1 MELSSSPLSAAPQLG
16 KEEEEEED
24 RSWQSAARSPRSGED
39 AKGEPGAAQRPVCA
53 LRLDGCEV
61 SPGTA
66 AGSPQNLRICIA
78 QRGRELALLQQQSL
92 DRAVQGQ
99 RRRPVSALPTCASS
113 HAPGTARPSQ
123 AAPPA
128 ALRGRPASAQLA
140 KETPNLQSRDF
151 SRSQHTLTLPERKGT
166 RDGLDVLIGKRAFP
180 KLEEKVGQLERACR
194 VKGRLKAGSEMNLL
208 ALGKSLKGH
217 IAATA
222 SSAGS
227 EGSFLRPLLK
237 RTTSARSA
245 LRPPPSPVT
254 VGKGNVMRKTKSR
267 CEQREPS
274 VDLLEAFTE
283 HWKGIT
289 GYYLEATVLETLGT
303 LGKGEYPP
311 GMRQQ
316 VLLFFGRVLGQL
328 QHPLLH
334 YLNVHRP
341 VQKLLQLSGDRLGS
355 GTEKEEVQFAAVL
368 CSKIQQDPSLLPYIL
383 EGKNILNGRRAPEP
397 PDNPREEGS
406 EHPPGPAASSPPAE
420 PSPPRRDSNL
430 VTCLVGLCR
439 SKKSRVALKARE
451 NLLLLAGLS
460 QEAAATCLV
469 RGSALCQLLTGHLCD
484 LYSAV
489 PAGTDPADVLAMDRA
504 SWRSQGDGAGAA
516 GFPGKESLAE
526 FLGWLDF
533 LDELVLGAHPL
544 VADAITEAVEEKF
557 FQGILQPQL
566 LQMSELAVLGA
577 TAVLTGTVRQLRAPT
592 HPAGRA
598 QICLPSLRLFEELL
612 RKPHEHVAHNLVLRN
627 LEARAYLQSGPHAP
641 EERGPPETDP
651 EEDGLDLEEDPY
663 FTDGF
668 PDDFG
673 TTKNPSPASAPSGK
687 GQVSEVVSS
696 FLCLVPEEAKTSSC
710 MEEGGHDTYV
720 HDALG
725 MVQACRASAAPWGW
739 PSTPRPLD
747 SCQPRVAFYEGH
759 FLKVL
764 FDRMSRILDQPYSLN
779 LQVTSVLSH
788 LAAFPH
794 PHLHEYLLDPYLNLA
809 PGCRSLF
816 SVLVRVIG
824 DLMQRLQRVPH
835 SRAKL
840 LLVRQQLLGLVPGE
854 QMDHTVLFKGV
865 VVLEEFCKELAAIA
879 LVKGPPEGPP

>member
-1 MELSSSPLSAAPQLG
+1 MLSRLG
-16 KEEEEEED
+16 
-24 RSWQSAARSPRSGED
+24 
-39 AKGEPGAAQRPVCA
+39 
-53 LRLDGCEV
+53 
-61 SPGTA
+61 
-66 AGSPQNLRICIA
+66 
-78 QRGRELALLQQQSL
+78 ALLQQ
-92 DRAVQGQ
+92 AV
-99 RRRPVSALPTCASS
+99 
-113 HAPGTARPSQ
+113 
-123 AAPPA
+123 
-128 ALRGRPASAQLA
+128 
-140 KETPNLQSRDF
+140 ET
-151 SRSQHTLTLPERKGT
+151 
-166 RDGLDVLIGKRAFP
+166 
-180 KLEEKVGQLERACR
+180 
-194 VKGRLKAGSEMNLL
+194 
-208 ALGKSLKGH
+208 
-217 IAATA
+217 
-222 SSAGS
+222 
-227 EGSFLRPLLK
+227 
-237 RTTSARSA
+237 
-245 LRPPPSPVT
+245 
-254 VGKGNVMRKTKSR
+254 
-267 CEQREPS
+267 REPS

-283 HWKGIT
+283 HWTGIT
-289 GYYLEATVLETLGT
+289 SYYLEATDESVPARQTDIPWRLRQMLDILVHEERQRPPGDAGPCLEFLLQHKLLETLGT
-303 LGKGEYPP
+303 LGKAEYPP

-316 VLLFFGRVLGQL
+316 VLLFFSRLLGQL

-341 VQKLLQLSGDRLGS
+341 VQLLQLSGDRLGS
-355 GTEKEEVQFAAVL
+355 GTEKEEVQFTAVL

-383 EGKNILNGRRAPEP
+383 EGKSILNGRRAPES
-397 PDNPREEGS
+397 PRAEGL
-406 EHPPGPAASSPPAE
+406 EHPPGTSASSTPLEHPSGTTASSTHRAEGLEHPSGTSASSTCRAEGLEHPSGTSASSTRRAEGLEHPPGTSASSTPLEHPLGTAASSTCRAEGLEHPSGTSASSTCRAEGLEHPSGTSASSTPRNEGLEHPSGTSASSTPRNEGLGHPPGTSASCPPAQ
-420 PSPPRRDSNL
+420 PCQPRRDSNL
-430 VTCLVGLCR
+430 VTCLVALCR

-460 QEAAATCLV
+460 QEVAATCLV
-469 RGSALCQLLTGHLCD
+469 RGSALCQLLVGHLCD

-504 SWRSQGDGAGAA
+504 SWRSQGDGAGDG

-533 LDELVLGAHPL
+533 LDELVMGAHPL
-544 VADAITEAVEEKF
+544 VADAISRAVEEKF

-577 TAVLTGTVRQLRAPT
+577 TAVLTGTVRQLRAPALLHRLVLFLLGPHR
-592 HPAGRA
+592 HPETPGDAPHPLRA
-598 QICLPSLRLFEELL
+598 QLIDRCDHLCDEISLASLRLFEELL

-627 LEARAYLQSGPHAP
+627 LEARAYLQRGP
-641 EERGPPETDP
+641 EERGAPETDP

-668 PDDFG
+668 PDSFG
-673 TTKNPSPASAPSGK
+673 ATKNPSPALTPSGK

-710 MEEGGHDTYV
+710 MEEGGYDTYV

-739 PSTPRPLD
+739 PSSPRPLD
-747 SCQPRVAFYEGH
+747 SCHSCHPRVAFYEGH

-779 LQVTSVLSH
+779 LQVTSVLSQ

-824 DLMQRLQRVPH
+824 ELMQRLQRVPH

-840 LLVRQQLLGLVPGE
+840 LLVRRQLLGLLPGE

>member
-1 MELSSSPLSAAPQLG
+1 MLSRLG
-16 KEEEEEED
+16 
-24 RSWQSAARSPRSGED
+24 
-39 AKGEPGAAQRPVCA
+39 
-53 LRLDGCEV
+53 
-61 SPGTA
+61 
-66 AGSPQNLRICIA
+66 
-78 QRGRELALLQQQSL
+78 ALLQQ
-92 DRAVQGQ
+92 AV
-99 RRRPVSALPTCASS
+99 
-113 HAPGTARPSQ
+113 
-123 AAPPA
+123 
-128 ALRGRPASAQLA
+128 
-140 KETPNLQSRDF
+140 ET
-151 SRSQHTLTLPERKGT
+151 
-166 RDGLDVLIGKRAFP
+166 
-180 KLEEKVGQLERACR
+180 
-194 VKGRLKAGSEMNLL
+194 
-208 ALGKSLKGH
+208 
-217 IAATA
+217 
-222 SSAGS
+222 
-227 EGSFLRPLLK
+227 
-237 RTTSARSA
+237 
-245 LRPPPSPVT
+245 
-254 VGKGNVMRKTKSR
+254 
-267 CEQREPS
+267 REPS

-283 HWKGIT
+283 HWTGIT
-289 GYYLEATVLETLGT
+289 GYYLEATDESVPARRTDIPWRLRQLLDILAHEERQRPARDAGPCLEYLLQHKLLETLAT
-303 LGKGEYPP
+303 LGKAEYPP

-316 VLLFFGRVLGQL
+316 VLLFFSRLLGQL

-355 GTEKEEVQFAAVL
+355 GAEKEEVQLAAVL
-368 CSKIQQDPSLLPYIL
+368 CAKIRQDASLLPYVL
-383 EGKNILNGRRAPEP
+383 EGKSILNGRRAAESS
-397 PDNPREEGS
+397 REEGL
-406 EHPPGPAASSPPAE
+406 EHRPGAAASCPPAQ
-420 PSPPRRDSNL
+420 PSPPRRDGDL
-430 VTCLVGLCR
+430 VTCLVALCR

-460 QEAAATCLV
+460 QEAAATCLA
-469 RGSALCQLLTGHLCD
+469 RGSALCQLLTGHLCE
-484 LYSAV
+484 LYGAV

-504 SWRSQGDGAGAA
+504 SWRSQGDGAGDG

-533 LDELVLGAHPL
+533 LDELVMGAHPL

-577 TAVLTGTVRQLRAPT
+577 TAVLTGTVRQLRAPALLHRLVLFLLGPQR
-592 HPAGRA
+592 HPETPGDAPHPLRA
-598 QICLPSLRLFEELL
+598 QLIDRCDHLCDEISLASLRLFEELL

-627 LEARAYLQSGPHAP
+627 LEARAYLQRGPHAP

-663 FTDGF
+663 FSDGF
-668 PDDFG
+668 PDSFG
-673 TTKNPSPASAPSGK
+673 AAKNPSPASTPLGK

-710 MEEGGHDTYV
+710 MEEGGYDTYV

-739 PSTPRPLD
+739 PSSPRPLD
-747 SCQPRVAFYEGH
+747 SCHPGVAFYEGH

-779 LQVTSVLSH
+779 LQVTSVLSQ
-788 LAAFPH
+788 LAALPH

-835 SRAKL
+835 FRAKL
-840 LLVRQQLLGLVPGE
+840 LLVRRQLLGLVPGE

>member
-1 MELSSSPLSAAPQLG
+1 MLSRLG
-16 KEEEEEED
+16 
-24 RSWQSAARSPRSGED
+24 
-39 AKGEPGAAQRPVCA
+39 
-53 LRLDGCEV
+53 
-61 SPGTA
+61 
-66 AGSPQNLRICIA
+66 
-78 QRGRELALLQQQSL
+78 ALLQQ
-92 DRAVQGQ
+92 AV
-99 RRRPVSALPTCASS
+99 
-113 HAPGTARPSQ
+113 
-123 AAPPA
+123 
-128 ALRGRPASAQLA
+128 
-140 KETPNLQSRDF
+140 ET
-151 SRSQHTLTLPERKGT
+151 
-166 RDGLDVLIGKRAFP
+166 
-180 KLEEKVGQLERACR
+180 
-194 VKGRLKAGSEMNLL
+194 
-208 ALGKSLKGH
+208 
-217 IAATA
+217 
-222 SSAGS
+222 
-227 EGSFLRPLLK
+227 
-237 RTTSARSA
+237 
-245 LRPPPSPVT
+245 
-254 VGKGNVMRKTKSR
+254 
-267 CEQREPS
+267 REPS

-283 HWKGIT
+283 HWTGIT
-289 GYYLEATVLETLGT
+289 SYYLEATDESVPARQTDIPWRLRQMLDILVHEERQRPPGDAGPCLEFLLQHKLLETLGT
-303 LGKGEYPP
+303 LGKAEYPP

-316 VLLFFGRVLGQL
+316 VLLFFSRLLGQL

-355 GTEKEEVQFAAVL
+355 GTEKEEVQFTAVL

-383 EGKNILNGRRAPEP
+383 EGKSILNGRRAPES
-397 PDNPREEGS
+397 PRAEGL
-406 EHPPGPAASSPPAE
+406 EHPPGTTASSTHRAEGLEHPSGTSASSTCRAEGLEHPSGTSASSTRRAEGLEHPPGTSASSTPLEHPLGTAASSTCRAEGLEHPSGTSASSTCRAEGLEHPSGTSASSTPRNEGLEHPSGTSASSTPRNEGLGHPPGTSASCPPAQ
-420 PSPPRRDSNL
+420 PCQPRRDSNL
-430 VTCLVGLCR
+430 VTCLVALCR

-460 QEAAATCLV
+460 QEVAATCLV
-469 RGSALCQLLTGHLCD
+469 RGSALCQLLVGHLCD

-504 SWRSQGDGAGAA
+504 SWRSQGDGAGDG

-533 LDELVLGAHPL
+533 LDELVMGAHPL
-544 VADAITEAVEEKF
+544 VADAISRAVEEKF

-577 TAVLTGTVRQLRAPT
+577 TAVLTGTVRQLRAPALLHRLVLFLLGPHR
-592 HPAGRA
+592 HPETPGDAPHPLRA
-598 QICLPSLRLFEELL
+598 QLIDRCDHLCDEISLASLRLFEELL

-627 LEARAYLQSGPHAP
+627 LEARAYLQRGP
-641 EERGPPETDP
+641 EERGAPETDP

-668 PDDFG
+668 PDSFG
-673 TTKNPSPASAPSGK
+673 ATKNPSPALTPSGK

-710 MEEGGHDTYV
+710 MEEGGYDTYV

-739 PSTPRPLD
+739 PSSPRPLD
-747 SCQPRVAFYEGH
+747 SCHSCHPRVAFYEGH

-779 LQVTSVLSH
+779 LQVTSVLSQ

-824 DLMQRLQRVPH
+824 ELMQRLQRVPH

-840 LLVRQQLLGLVPGE
+840 LLVRRQLLGLLPGE